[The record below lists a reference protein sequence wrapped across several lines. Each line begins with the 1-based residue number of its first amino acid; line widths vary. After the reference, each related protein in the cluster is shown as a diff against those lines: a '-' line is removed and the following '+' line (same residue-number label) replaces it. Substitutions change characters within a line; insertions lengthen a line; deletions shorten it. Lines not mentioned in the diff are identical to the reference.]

1 MLHKLFIVVAACS
14 WLTHGFTCSNGGA
27 ITCGG
32 SGKVPRRAMTPMH
45 SSKGLNTPPSLTT
58 VFTAEF
64 GHVKKSLST
73 LLKFWLIGG
82 LEGKAVG
89 WTGTGELE
97 ALHSNSG
104 TVASIEVDVES
115 STVSLVSRS
124 EPSLVGSLQMSIYAH
139 ALLDELYDIAS
150 TEEAA
155 EGDRLCFP
163 PEAATAA
170 RESLSVK
177 RE

>member
-1 MLHKLFIVVAACS
+1 MLLRTLIIIVAACS
-14 WLTHGFTCSNGGA
+14 WLAHGFTCSNGGA

-32 SGKVPRRAMTPMH
+32 SGARRATIPMH
-45 SSKGLNTPPSLTT
+45 SSKGLDTPSLTT

-82 LEGKAVG
+82 LEGKAAG
-89 WTGTGELE
+89 WNGIGELE

-104 TVASIEVDVES
+104 AVASIEVDIES

-124 EPSLVGSLQMSIYAH
+124 EPSLAGSLQMSMYAH